1 MEQIAAYL
9 SATSSIVGLLL
20 FLGIVWWAWSAHR
33 EAANEESANLPF
45 ELPDEFKTEFK
56 KKSNKDE
63 S

>member
-9 SATSSIVGLLL
+9 SATSTVVGLLL
-20 FLGIVWWAWSAHR
+20 FLGIVWWAWSGHR
-33 EAANEESANLPF
+33 KGANEESAKLPF
-45 ELPDEFKTEFK
+45 ELPDEFKGKFK